1 MPFDIAVVCRK
12 LSGKFTNNIE
22 KLLFTIQKEFAKI
35 ADVTINNQPTN
46 NLREIKIM
54 AKHNGKEYAD
64 TIAINVAGQNLLG
77 SFKEFKTKSV
87 GYFASGKVLLPDG
100 SKLQVSVNAV
110 IIGTKPVI
118 EEDEKTNKKKR

>member
-1 MPFDIAVVCRK
+1 
-12 LSGKFTNNIE
+12 
-22 KLLFTIQKEFAKI
+22 
-35 ADVTINNQPTN
+35 
-46 NLREIKIM
+46 M

-77 SFKEFKTKSV
+77 QFKEFKTKSV

-110 IIGTKPVI
+110 IIGTKPAV
-118 EEDEKTNKKKR
+118 EAEGKENTGKKKK